1 MSRDSLEIE
10 CRGYNLRHWLTE
22 AMVLPSVQGRAA
34 WALTQICL
42 AYHQLRGPLLT
53 SFGLAMLNSLL
64 FSYLP
69 AFINLDQEFLLQ
81 YYFVPTDMW
90 TYMQPT
96 PVIWRLSFIA
106 SNRVYLRRLSSFSK
120 TRMEWL
126 SLLLLLP
133 RKSSCYQVVTCAP
146 ATPFLRLSNRKWVP
160 HPLSGCQWPSDIL
173 TDIHFFKKSGCGVHF
188 FNPICNGVSRVCHVT
203 SRL

>member
-1 MSRDSLEIE
+1 MSRDYLEIE

-69 AFINLDQEFLLQ
+69 AFKNLDQEFLLQ
-81 YYFVPTDMW
+81 YYFVTVG
-90 TYMQPT
+90 TYGHVDVHSIYASHLE
-96 PVIWRLSFIA
+96 PVLHRFEQGISPPSLFFLEDANGMALPPPFIA
-106 SNRVYLRRLSSFSK
+106 EEELLLSS
-120 TRMEWL
+120 
-126 SLLLLLP
+126 
-133 RKSSCYQVVTCAP
+133 
-146 ATPFLRLSNRKWVP
+146 
-160 HPLSGCQWPSDIL
+160 G
-173 TDIHFFKKSGCGVHF
+173 
-188 FNPICNGVSRVCHVT
+188 
-203 SRL
+203 